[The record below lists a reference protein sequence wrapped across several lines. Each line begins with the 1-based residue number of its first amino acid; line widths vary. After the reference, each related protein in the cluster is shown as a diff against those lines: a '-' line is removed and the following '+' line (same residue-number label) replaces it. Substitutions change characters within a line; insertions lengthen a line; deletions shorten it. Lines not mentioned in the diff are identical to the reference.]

1 MVEYSA
7 DAVSVDPITLV
18 NPILLSIAAYNV
30 FEILFWIFGTF
41 QRRQGL
47 YFGSILVST
56 IALIGYIV
64 AVFLRIFRPDGGT
77 IGGYIWALSYPALMT
92 AQILVLY
99 SRLYLVLPHNP
110 RILRG
115 VLIII
120 IVTSFLSVPVQ
131 LAIQLSLAASQ
142 MQLDHA
148 QFLTERVVFTMA
160 FAREVIICFIYMI
173 QAYRNLQPIILA
185 KGSTGKQVLIYLII
199 VQGAVVV
206 LDIGFIAQIYLS
218 LGGTVTGYGAVL
230 YSLKLKM
237 EFGVL
242 NALVTLLRSPVV
254 LVHSSAGEQSMVEN
268 SILGPCYRP

>member
-30 FEILFWIFGTF
+30 FELLFWIFGTF

-77 IGGYIWALSYPALMT
+77 MGGYIWAISYSTLLT

-99 SRLYLVLPHNP
+99 SRLYIVLPHNP
-110 RILRG
+110 RVLRA
-115 VLIII
+115 VLVMI
-120 IVTSFLSVPVQ
+120 IVTSVCTVPVQ
-131 LAIQLSLAASQ
+131 LAIQLSLAAGQ
-142 MQLDHA
+142 THLGHA

-160 FAREVIICFIYMI
+160 VAREVIICFIYII

-185 KGSTGKQVLIYLII
+185 KGSTGKQALIYLIL

-206 LDIGFIAQIYLS
+206 LDIGFIAQIYLN
-218 LGGTVTGYGAVL
+218 LGSTVTGYGAVL

-242 NALVTLLRSPVV
+242 NVLVTLLRSPVV
-254 LVHSSAGEQSMVEN
+254 LVHSSAGEQSMLEN

>member
-1 MVEYSA
+1 MVQYNA
-7 DAVSVDPITLV
+7 DVVSVEPITLV
-18 NPILLSIAAYNV
+18 NPILLSVAAYNV
-30 FEILFWIFGTF
+30 FELLFWIFGTF

-56 IALIGYIV
+56 VALVGYII
-64 AVFLRIFRPDGGT
+64 AVFRMFRPDGAT
-77 IGGYIWALSYPALMT
+77 IGGYIWAISYPALMT

-115 VLIII
+115 VLVMIIA
-120 IVTSFLSVPVQ
+120 TSVPSVPVQ
-131 LAIQLSLAASQ
+131 LAIQLSLAAGKTH
-142 MQLDHA
+142 LDHA
-148 QFLTERVVFTMA
+148 QYLTERVVFTMA
-160 FAREVIICFIYMI
+160 FAREVIICFIYMM

-185 KGSTGKQVLIYLII
+185 KGSTGKQVLIYLIF

-206 LDIGFIAQIYLS
+206 LDIGLIAQIYLN
-218 LGGTVTGYGAVL
+218 LGSTVTGYAAVL

-237 EFGVL
+237 EFGVF

-254 LVHSSAGEQSMVEN
+254 LVHSSEGEQSMVEN